1 MPDSVRGAHG
11 HQGTGGFVSE
21 IEQVEIWLARK
32 RSENDQIR
40 DELLIR
46 KGDPELEEKL
56 VANSADIGKCH
67 RWLADTRREFSE
79 IDFTIK
85 ERKPLNRKRHR

>member
-1 MPDSVRGAHG
+1 M
-11 HQGTGGFVSE
+11 SE
-21 IEQVEIWLARK
+21 IEQVEIWLSRK
-32 RSENDQIR
+32 LIENEQVRKELQIR
-40 DELLIR
+40 KHDGELQQKLI
-46 KGDPELEEKL
+46 E
-56 VANSADIGKCH
+56 NSTNIAKCR